1 MRTVFLD
8 TVGLL
13 AVWDV
18 GDQWHVLAEPVFQT
32 LLKNRVRLVT
42 TSLVLCESGN
52 AAAQKPYRPDVDVFR
67 RELQRFGDLLDPSP
81 DEVEKA
87 WTDYAQGIV
96 GSAGIVDHVSFAVMR
111 RMKITEAFTNDRH
124 FQTAGFTVLF

>member
-18 GDQWHVLAEPVFQT
+18 SDQWHAAAEPVFQS

-42 TSLVLCESGN
+42 TPLILFECGN
-52 AAAQKPYRPDVDVFR
+52 AAARKPYRPAVDLFR
-67 RELQRFGDLLDPSP
+67 RELQQFGDLLEPTP
-81 DEVEKA
+81 EELEQA
-87 WTDYAQGIV
+87 WADYTQAAV
-96 GSAGIVDHVSFAVMR
+96 GSAGVVDHVSFIVMHR
-111 RMKITEAFTNDRH
+111 VGITEAFTNDRH
-124 FQTAGFTVLF
+124 FQTAGFAVLF